1 MIRPMGSKFWPTGG
15 LTGVLHHYTES
26 LVAFEYTSATVP
38 KPHSL
43 LFVGG
48 LGDGLATTSYTADI
62 VQALEASKWSIF
74 TLNLSSSYQSWGL
87 GHLDRDID
95 ELAQCILHIR
105 AYKSAKFGKG
115 KFVLMGHSTG
125 SQDVLHYLHKPN
137 PLRST
142 STFDPDL
149 QHGRRPV
156 IDGAIMQAAVSD
168 REAIQWCLETGIGG
182 KSPAEIRAVY
192 DKMVALAKETAR
204 HDHDTDT
211 ILPMW
216 MTGQIYPSRTPISCR
231 RFLSL
236 ISSESPQSPSEDDL
250 FSSDLSDAQLARTF
264 GMVKEQG
271 LLNYKLMV
279 LQSGADQSVPD
290 WVDKNKVLERWRNAI
305 NHNGKYDIW
314 DEEHTAIIPG
324 ASHALSNDDQ
334 EEPRKLLVGK
344 VMGYLQALE
353 QKP

>member
-1 MIRPMGSKFWPTGG
+1 MGSKFWPQGG
-15 LTGVLHHYTES
+15 VAGVLHHYTES
-26 LVAFEYTSATVP
+26 LVAFEYTSGTIP

-43 LFVGG
+43 LFIGG
-48 LGDGLATTSYTADI
+48 LGDGLATTAYMADI
-62 VQALEASKWSIF
+62 VQALDTTKWSIF
-74 TLNLSSSYQSWGL
+74 TLNLSSSYHSWGL
-87 GHLDRDID
+87 GHLGRDID
-95 ELAQCILHIR
+95 ELAQCIHYVQD
-105 AYKSAKFGKG
+105 YKRSKFGDG

-142 STFDPDL
+142 PAFDPGL
-149 QHGRRPV
+149 RHIRRPA

-192 DKMVALAKETAR
+192 DKMRALAKEAAR
-204 HDHDTDT
+204 HHQATDT

-216 MTGQIYPSRTPISCR
+216 MTGQIYPSNTPISCR

-236 ISSESPQSPSEDDL
+236 VSPESPQAPSEDDL
-250 FSSDLSDAQLARTF
+250 FSSDLSDAQLAKTF

-271 LLNYKLMV
+271 LLKYKLMV
-279 LQSGADQSVPD
+279 LLSGADQSVPD
-290 WVDKNKVLERWRNAI
+290 WVDKEQILERWRNATD
-305 NHNGKYDIW
+305 HNGKFAIW
-314 DEEHTAIIPG
+314 DQEHTAIVPG

-334 EEPRKLLVGK
+334 EEPRKFLVGK

-353 QKP
+353 KSS